1 MHTTQPIPRP
11 TWRDLIGM
19 LTFYLAVTAVAVWT
33 GRRDTPEAAR
43 LSVATIAFGTLAMGG
58 LVARR
63 TAYPRWGVWG
73 ASVVL
78 AAGALLNPVMLADP
92 IVWAEGA
99 RPMLWMY
106 PWTIMVLATIP
117 SRSKTGVCAPDRPW
131 SGWLLIGSAAV
142 LTLITYGSVVLG
154 RRA

>member
-11 TWRDLIGM
+11 TRRDLIGM
-19 LTFYLAVTAVAVWT
+19 VTFYLAVTAVSVWT
-33 GRRDTPEAAR
+33 GHRDTPEAAR

-78 AAGALLNPVMLADP
+78 AAGALFNPVMLADP
-92 IVWAEGA
+92 IAWAEGA
-99 RPMLWMY
+99 RPMLWMH

-117 SRSKTGVCAPDRPW
+117 SRKTGVCAPDRPW
-131 SGWLLIGSAAV
+131 SGWLLIGSAV
-142 LTLITYGSVVLG
+142 FITLITYGSVVLG
-154 RRA
+154 RRL